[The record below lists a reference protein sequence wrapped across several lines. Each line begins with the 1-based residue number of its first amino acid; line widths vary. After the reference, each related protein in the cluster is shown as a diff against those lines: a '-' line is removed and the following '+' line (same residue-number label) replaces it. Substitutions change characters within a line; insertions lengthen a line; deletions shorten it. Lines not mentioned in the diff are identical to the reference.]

1 MKFLAD
7 GMLGKLTRWLRI
19 LGHDVEYSP
28 CMDDRA
34 LIAKAK
40 EEGAILLTRDI
51 ELYKTATTKGI
62 DAFFVYEKL
71 EEEQLAELADRF
83 GIDLK
88 IDMTTSR
95 CPKCNTPVKPTRKE
109 EIADKVEKNTLEY
122 YNEFWRCPNCG
133 QVYWQ
138 GAHWTR
144 IRKTLENAKQKMN
157 KNNRKEK

>member
-1 MKFLAD
+1 
-7 GMLGKLTRWLRI
+7 
-19 LGHDVEYSP
+19 
-28 CMDDRA
+28 MDDRA
-34 LIAKAK
+34 LIAKTR
-40 EEGAILLTRDI
+40 EEGAILLTRDV
-51 ELYKTATTKGI
+51 ELYKNATAKGL
-62 DAFFVYEKL
+62 DTFFLNEKL

-95 CPKCNTPVKPTRKE
+95 CPKCNTPVKPARKE
-109 EIADKVEKNTLEY
+109 EIADKVEKDTLEY

>member
-1 MKFLAD
+1 M
-7 GMLGKLTRWLRI
+7 

-28 CMDDRA
+28 NMDDRA

-40 EEGAILLTRDI
+40 EEKAVLLTRDI
-51 ELYKTATTKGI
+51 ELYKTATAKGL
-62 DAFFVYEKL
+62 DAFFVNEKL

-83 GIDLK
+83 DIDLN

-95 CPKCNTPVKPTRKE
+95 CPKCNTPVKPVRKE
-109 EIADKVEKNTLEY
+109 EIADKVEKDTLEY
-122 YNEFWRCPNCG
+122 YNEFWRCLKCG

-144 IRKTLENAKQKMN
+144 IRKTLKNAKQKMK
-157 KNNRKEK
+157 KNSELEK